1 MVRKPA
7 VNTLY
12 LLCFAK
18 QTISSRPNPDP
29 NLSFLFFSSSPP
41 HPPLTPTLLP
51 HPRSSHTHPPLS
63 LRTGGTLVLCRGQQ
77 RSLYSTEYFTTSIDK
92 LAFVTRNCILHVNRF
107 FFFYSFFLF
116 FFCVLSKGGAA
127 AGVLLIS
134 SVTFMLVRALVFL
147 LSDAS
152 LPSVGGRAGG
162 LLGQRSPE

>member
-29 NLSFLFFSSSPP
+29 NLSFLFFFSSPP
-41 HPPLTPTLLP
+41 
-51 HPRSSHTHPPLS
+51 SSHTHAPPTSTLLS
-63 LRTGGTLVLCRGQQ
+63 PLRTGGTLVLCRGQQ
-77 RSLYSTEYFTTSIDK
+77 RSLYSTEYFTTNIDK

-107 FFFYSFFLF
+107 FFYYYFFLL